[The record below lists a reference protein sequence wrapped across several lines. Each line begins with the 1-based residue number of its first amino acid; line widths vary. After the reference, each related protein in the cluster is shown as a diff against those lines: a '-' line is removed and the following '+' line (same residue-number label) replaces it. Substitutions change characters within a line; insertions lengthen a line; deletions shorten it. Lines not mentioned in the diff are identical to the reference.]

1 MGMHLIRATAPR
13 RGRTWWRKPGTG
25 RWKRVCAIILGVLC
39 VLVLGVLIAIPPG
52 IMGSMVNRRVD
63 FETVY
68 AAEDFDLSAEKLTL
82 QTDDGV
88 SISAFRV
95 HKDDPKAVV
104 IFISGIHSPSV
115 TAFYGHARMLAD
127 SGYASLLFDTRAH
140 GESGGDRIGLGY
152 EEWRDTKAVVDYL
165 QSVDEYADVP
175 IVVFG
180 LSMGGAI
187 AINSIAQIP
196 EIDGLISLSA
206 YSSWPDVFCDN
217 MVSMG
222 LPRALA
228 SVEKPFVEGY
238 IMLRHGIGARNM
250 TPIDQIASLGNRPAL
265 LVHSREDS
273 QIPFASFERLLRKAP
288 AHVEFWVREGDAHM
302 ICGDYVDPR
311 NDPEYAERI
320 LSFLKRHF
328 G

>member
-180 LSMGGAI
+180 LSMVE
-187 AINSIAQIP
+187 P
-196 EIDGLISLSA
+196 
-206 YSSWPDVFCDN
+206 
-217 MVSMG
+217 
-222 LPRALA
+222 LP
-228 SVEKPFVEGY
+228 
-238 IMLRHGIGARNM
+238 
-250 TPIDQIASLGNRPAL
+250 
-265 LVHSREDS
+265 
-273 QIPFASFERLLRKAP
+273 
-288 AHVEFWVREGDAHM
+288 
-302 ICGDYVDPR
+302 
-311 NDPEYAERI
+311 
-320 LSFLKRHF
+320 
-328 G
+328 